1 MAGKT
6 PPGLVK
12 APRTRKVRA
21 SKSAQYLTDLKHM
34 GDEPEV
40 AGKILDGLEL
50 GKVLNWYDY
59 MCSRK
64 EAREYMEQ
72 FLKTHNRVADIA
84 TLKRVPEVWIDPI
97 GGWLARIVVRGGS
110 LGPDGTDR
118 VNHRINETLK
128 KVNAKVDELESSSE
142 TTVKEK
148 PSIQERSADKA
159 SEWIGEL
166 DELIDQQGW
175 AIDVYEWLTKR
186 QIPVSHAK
194 RIADFFKPIATEAN
208 LLNSKKVDEQLLEG
222 YSHYTKTQIKQRALF
237 YSKLVSD
244 CERFADVAKKQK
256 QPRKKKPI
264 TVDKKLKNFK
274 FQTESK
280 EYKVVSIKPE
290 KLLGAQELWTFNT
303 KYKTLHIF
311 YALDR
316 AGFDVQGTTLKNF
329 DEAKS
334 TGYRIGRKT
343 EEHVATALK
352 GGKRAVGKMLETL
365 SKCVLQH
372 RVNEN
377 TILLRIE

>member
-175 AIDVYEWLTKR
+175 TIDVYEWLTKR

-194 RIADFFKPIATEAN
+194 RIAEFFKPIATEAN

-222 YSHYTKTQIKQRALF
+222 YSHYTKTQIKQRASF

-264 TVDKKLKNFK
+264 TADKKLKNFK

-290 KLLGAQELWTFNT
+290 KMLGAQELWTFNT

>member
-1 MAGKT
+1 M
-6 PPGLVK
+6 LF
-12 APRTRKVRA
+12 R
-21 SKSAQYLTDLKHM
+21 S
-34 GDEPEV
+34 EPEV

-175 AIDVYEWLTKR
+175 AIDVYEW
-186 QIPVSHAK
+186 
-194 RIADFFKPIATEAN
+194 
-208 LLNSKKVDEQLLEG
+208 
-222 YSHYTKTQIKQRALF
+222 
-237 YSKLVSD
+237 
-244 CERFADVAKKQK
+244 
-256 QPRKKKPI
+256 
-264 TVDKKLKNFK
+264 
-274 FQTESK
+274 
-280 EYKVVSIKPE
+280 
-290 KLLGAQELWTFNT
+290 
-303 KYKTLHIF
+303 
-311 YALDR
+311 
-316 AGFDVQGTTLKNF
+316 
-329 DEAKS
+329 
-334 TGYRIGRKT
+334 
-343 EEHVATALK
+343 
-352 GGKRAVGKMLETL
+352 
-365 SKCVLQH
+365 
-372 RVNEN
+372 
-377 TILLRIE
+377 